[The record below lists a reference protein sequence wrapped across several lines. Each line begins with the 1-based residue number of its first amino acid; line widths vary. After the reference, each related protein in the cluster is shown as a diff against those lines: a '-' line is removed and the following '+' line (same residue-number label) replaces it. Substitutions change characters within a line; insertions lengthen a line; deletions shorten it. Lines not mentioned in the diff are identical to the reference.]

1 MDPANTENQTPVNT
15 APESSSKM
23 KMVGILILVVFG
35 FIVLILLMMNN
46 KNKTGISE
54 TGVNTQIQA
63 TATPTS
69 MPERGFFNLT
79 TTTTSATVG
88 KPILISI
95 TGNSDNEDMT
105 GYDILVKY
113 DTSAFN
119 FVSAVSN
126 ITDFNK
132 IYPFK
137 QTDHVTLTATK
148 SLQSKLPIIFTD
160 SKITT
165 LTFTPIKAGSYVFEI
180 KSRIGKETTSMV
192 NAQTKKINPALNS
205 ITINVQ

>member
-23 KMVGILILVVFG
+23 KIVGVFILVVFG
-35 FIVLILLMMNN
+35 FIGLILFMMNN

-69 MPERGFFNLT
+69 MPERGFFKLS
-79 TTTTSATVG
+79 TTSSGVTVG
-88 KPILISI
+88 KPFMIQIS
-95 TGNSDNEDMT
+95 GNSDSEDIS
-105 GYDILVKY
+105 GYDILVSY
-113 DTSAFN
+113 DTTAFN
-119 FVSAVSN
+119 FVSSVSN

-137 QTDHVTLTATK
+137 QADHLTFTATK
-148 SLQSKLPIIFTD
+148 SLQSKEPVILTD
-160 SKITT
+160 TKVAT

-192 NAQTKKINPALNS
+192 NTQTKKINPALNS